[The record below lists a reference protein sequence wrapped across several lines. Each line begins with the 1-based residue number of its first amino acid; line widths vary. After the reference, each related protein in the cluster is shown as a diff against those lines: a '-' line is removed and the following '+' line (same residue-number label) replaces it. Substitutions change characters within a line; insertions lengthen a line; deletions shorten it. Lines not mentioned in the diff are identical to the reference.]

1 MRRVEFLVVVAIA
14 LYALP
19 VSAQPSGGNAAYFLV
34 VPPQFLTIGSY
45 LPPAKPSPP
54 DRTWSIVGSFATL
67 QECQSAARDLKVR
80 VFEADQQVIKAVPS
94 DAACVPLSF
103 LKPEGGGDS

>member
-1 MRRVEFLVVVAIA
+1 MTRPALSVVIAIA

-19 VSAQPSGGNAAYFLV
+19 VSAQPTSESAAYFLV
-34 VPPQFLTIGSY
+34 VPPQFLTLGSY
-45 LPPAKPSPP
+45 TPPAKPLLP

-67 QECQSAARDLKVR
+67 QGCQSAARDLKVR
-80 VFEADQQVIKAVPS
+80 VFEAGQQVIKNVSS

-103 LKPEGGGDS
+103 